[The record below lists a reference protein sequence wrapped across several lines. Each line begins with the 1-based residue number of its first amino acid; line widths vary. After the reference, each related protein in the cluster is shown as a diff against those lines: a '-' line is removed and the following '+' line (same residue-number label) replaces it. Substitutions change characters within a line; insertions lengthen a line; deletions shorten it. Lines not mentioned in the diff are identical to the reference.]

1 MEAGDTPV
9 LVHNCDVYEHGNAVR
24 YHALDDDGRATGVSA
39 TITKSM
45 LHKGTP
51 ANKAIDPSGWSGNGS
66 LYNEARGHLLADKL
80 GGSGDLEE
88 NLVTL
93 TQDPINTPIMRDEV
107 EKQVADAVGAG
118 ETIQYNVR
126 AIYDRAGDV
135 APIRLEIRAY

>member
-1 MEAGDTPV
+1 MP
-9 LVHNCDVYEHGNAVR
+9 R
-24 YHALDDDGRATGVSA
+24 
-39 TITKSM
+39 
-45 LHKGTP
+45 KGKP
-51 ANKAIDPSGWSGNGS
+51 ANKATDPSGWSGKGS

-93 TQDPINTPIMRDEV
+93 THDPINTPIMRDEV
-107 EKQVADAVGAG
+107 EKRVADAVDVG

-135 APIRLEIRAY
+135 APIRSEIRAYGNRGFELERDLPNPTGTFHTDE